1 MIIDLL
7 SAMVGT
13 VLSSVI
19 FEIIFYGLNK
29 SILMLFVP
37 IQKIISKIRKKELLK
52 KALFPIII
60 GVCVFIK
67 SYFKL
72 NYLAFGVVIGFFITF
87 INMLFSEEMI
97 LE

>member
-29 SILMLFVP
+29 SILTIFVP
-37 IQKIISKIRKKELLK
+37 IQKDN
-52 KALFPIII
+52 
-60 GVCVFIK
+60 IK
-67 SYFKL
+67 
-72 NYLAFGVVIGFFITF
+72 N
-87 INMLFSEEMI
+87 
-97 LE
+97 